1 MLLSLV
7 LPAACG
13 ESGDDPAPSGGHPG
27 QPETPGGNEGG
38 DPGETSLKIGI
49 TVGSRTITATMEDN
63 AAARD
68 FLSRLPLEVTLS
80 DYSNAEKIFYPS
92 PALTT
97 SKVARGCT
105 PAPGD
110 ITIYVPWGNVA
121 IFYKNGSRSNEVNHR
136 KTIANKI
143 RHDGAEE
150 AVVVWLCSP
159 GASYITGQAITVDG
173 GYTAM

>member
-1 MLLSLV
+1 MPHLSGARVPGIDQPVKPIKNDYEKLLLLPLMLLSLV

-80 DYSNAEKIFYPS
+80 DYSNAEKYFIP
-92 PALTT
+92 
-97 SKVARGCT
+97 R
-105 PAPGD
+105 
-110 ITIYVPWGNVA
+110 
-121 IFYKNGSRSNEVNHR
+121 RR
-136 KTIANKI
+136 
-143 RHDGAEE
+143 
-150 AVVVWLCSP
+150 
-159 GASYITGQAITVDG
+159 
-173 GYTAM
+173 